1 MQTTLPDL
9 PFTGYGDATTPIFH
23 SSASASPRKYPRTDL
38 KTLIPW
44 TSFIDDVHQAIQSA
58 TALVELSSTPFTIGS
73 PPRTRVVKSEEKL
86 RAHAGFAL
94 HEPVEDVLKLL
105 GVVGSFDE
113 PGCGNPALIGDPDYS
128 WIMSEEQR
136 HPKLVVRVSTTT
148 Y

>member
-1 MQTTLPDL
+1 M
-9 PFTGYGDATTPIFH
+9 
-23 SSASASPRKYPRTDL
+23 
-38 KTLIPW
+38 
-44 TSFIDDVHQAIQSA
+44 
-58 TALVELSSTPFTIGS
+58 
-73 PPRTRVVKSEEKL
+73 KSEEKL

-113 PGCGNPALIGDPDYS
+113 PGYGNPALIGDPDYS